1 MFKLRGILF
10 CSLLGSV
17 IIGCVYKDLHYLIQK
32 VDNKTRYVSGLDIWH
47 YLAATKKIVFMYC
60 RNSFEVYIVLIYI
73 YFQIVQ
79 PSVRL
84 NKKTHRWKIEK
95 VETYNGK

>member
-1 MFKLRGILF
+1 
-10 CSLLGSV
+10 
-17 IIGCVYKDLHYLIQK
+17 
-32 VDNKTRYVSGLDIWH
+32 
-47 YLAATKKIVFMYC
+47 MYC

-84 NKKTHRWKIEK
+84 NKKPHRWKIEK

>member
-1 MFKLRGILF
+1 
-10 CSLLGSV
+10 
-17 IIGCVYKDLHYLIQK
+17 
-32 VDNKTRYVSGLDIWH
+32 
-47 YLAATKKIVFMYC
+47 MYR

-84 NKKTHRWKIEK
+84 NKKPHRWKIEK
-95 VETYNGK
+95 VETYNGKETPLLKYIYPYDFFLPAEIKNENGQRGKGNY